1 MKKKIIFLIVVLLLN
16 TGCTSYTELNDLS
29 IVNTLGIDYKDNK
42 YIITLSIIEKDNDT
56 DNIKVYTAN
65 NKNINKAINNIYLSS
80 NKKLYLS
87 HLDLLILTKDSIDYK
102 INDIISYF
110 LKNNE
115 YRNNFQVII
124 MEKNDMNKFFIN
136 KNKSDEINNLIDIN
150 SKETAITYK
159 KELES
164 FFKDILIDNNSYLP
178 TVTYKNNLELNGY
191 TLITNKKINKQLSNK
206 ESIMF
211 NILNKHKGHA
221 YINNINI
228 YNSDIRIK
236 TKKNIINYKIY
247 LTTDTSNKKDI
258 KKLENDFTTFLDNY
272 RYQDI
277 LKIKDLIKKNNYKY
291 YKTNPDLL
299 KKIKFKVK
307 IINKKKNNYIKGD

>member
-136 KNKSDEINNLIDIN
+136 KNKSYKINNLIDIN

-206 ESIMF
+206 ENIIF

>member
-42 YIITLSIIEKDNDT
+42 YIITLSIIEKDNDN

-87 HLDLLILTKDSIDYK
+87 HLDLLILTKDSINYK

-150 SKETAITYK
+150 SKETSITYK

-178 TVTYKNNLELNGY
+178 TITYKNNLELNGY

-221 YINNINI
+221 YLNNINI

-291 YKTNPDLL
+291 YKNNPDLL